1 MRIKRLLV
9 SPLILARYGT
19 LRPDEVIL
27 PASRHR
33 VAINP
38 RDERAYR
45 RLVMDS
51 ARHLQSTPMMFWRDH
66 VAHLTPSLCMDIG
79 ANYGECF
86 AHGDYPEATCVAV
99 EANPILLPYL
109 ERTRAAHP
117 DAARITVVG
126 CLAGDREGGEGE
138 LYYTEEWTGGG
149 SALRGDEYAQSA
161 RVPCRTMDSIVAAH
175 DPRPA
180 GPLVVKVDVEGYE
193 GKVLAG
199 FSRLFEHAR
208 VAGILEF
215 STTMLEKAGT
225 APEAVFGRLAGRFTV
240 FRTFRRRRRLT
251 PLPDWATFRREFP
264 AAHAYCDLAFF
275 SDASCIAPGWR
286 VTGGG
291 AAR

>member
-1 MRIKRLLV
+1 MRLKRLLV

-19 LRPDEVIL
+19 LAPDAVVL
-27 PASRHR
+27 PGTRHR

-38 RDERAYR
+38 KDERAYR

-51 ARHLQSTPMMFWRDH
+51 ARHLVSTPMMFWRDH
-66 VAHLTPSLCMDIG
+66 VAHLQPSLCMDIG

-86 AHGDYPEATCVAV
+86 AFGDYPQSRCVVV

-117 DAARITVVG
+117 DADRIALVS
-126 CLAGDREGGEGE
+126 CLASDKDGGEGE
-138 LYYTEEWTGGG
+138 LFYTEEWTGGG

-161 RVPCRTMDSIVAAH
+161 RVPCRTIDAVAAEH
-175 DPRPA
+175 DPRGG

-199 FSRLFEHAR
+199 FSRLFERDR

-225 APEAVFGRLAGRFTV
+225 APEAVFGRLAGRFKV
-240 FRTFRRRRRLT
+240 FRTFRRKRRLT
-251 PLPDWATFRREFP
+251 PLADWAAFRREFP

-275 SDASCIAPGWR
+275 SDAGCIAPGWR
-286 VTGGG
+286 VAGGSD
-291 AAR
+291 R